1 MKTAIQEL
9 NEINYSINEGRL
21 LMAALAIITTE
32 CRTNKTPDEVI
43 EELNKLLEHMFRS
56 EPKIENQNNN

>member
-1 MKTAIQEL
+1 MIKDL

-32 CRTNKTPDEVI
+32 CRTNKTPNEVI
-43 EELNKLLEHMFRS
+43 NELNQRADDMFQVTQLKMETYPS
-56 EPKIENQNNN
+56 K

>member
-1 MKTAIQEL
+1 MIQDL

-32 CRTNKTPDEVI
+32 CRTNKTPYQVI
-43 EELNKLLEHMFRS
+43 EELNQRADEMFQVS
-56 EPKIENQNNN
+56 ELKIETYPEK

>member
-1 MKTAIQEL
+1 MIQEL

-32 CRTNKTPDEVI
+32 CRTNKTPNEVI
-43 EELNKLLEHMFRS
+43 NELNQLADEMFQVA
-56 EPKIENQNNN
+56 ELKIETYPEK

>member
-1 MKTAIQEL
+1 MIQEL
-9 NEINYSINEGRL
+9 NEINYQINEGRL

-43 EELNKLLEHMFRS
+43 GELNQRADDMFQVT
-56 EPKIENQNNN
+56 ELKIETYPDK

>member
-1 MKTAIQEL
+1 MIQEL

-32 CRTNKTPDEVI
+32 CRTNKTPNEVI
-43 EELNKLLEHMFRS
+43 NELNHRADKMFQVS
-56 EPKIENQNNN
+56 ELKIETYPKK

>member
-1 MKTAIQEL
+1 MIQDL

-32 CRTNKTPDEVI
+32 LRTNKTPDEVI
-43 EELNKLLEHMFRS
+43 EELNKLSEHMFRT
-56 EPKIENQNNN
+56 ELLKIETYPNK

>member
-1 MKTAIQEL
+1 MIQDL

-21 LMAALAIITTE
+21 LMAALAIITIE

-43 EELNKLLEHMFRS
+43 EELNKLSEHMFRS
-56 EPKIENQNNN
+56 EPKIDNQNK

>member
-1 MKTAIQEL
+1 MIKDL

-32 CRTNKTPDEVI
+32 CRTNKTPNEVI
-43 EELNKLLEHMFRS
+43 NELNQRADDMFQVT
-56 EPKIENQNNN
+56 ELKIETYPSK

>member
-1 MKTAIQEL
+1 MIQDL

-32 CRTNKTPDEVI
+32 CRTNKTPNEVI
-43 EELNKLLEHMFRS
+43 IELNQRADDMFQVTQLKM
-56 EPKIENQNNN
+56 ETYPEK

>member
-1 MKTAIQEL
+1 MIQDL

-32 CRTNKTPDEVI
+32 CRTNKTPNEVI
-43 EELNKLLEHMFRS
+43 NELNNRADEMFQIS
-56 EPKIENQNNN
+56 ELKIETYPEK